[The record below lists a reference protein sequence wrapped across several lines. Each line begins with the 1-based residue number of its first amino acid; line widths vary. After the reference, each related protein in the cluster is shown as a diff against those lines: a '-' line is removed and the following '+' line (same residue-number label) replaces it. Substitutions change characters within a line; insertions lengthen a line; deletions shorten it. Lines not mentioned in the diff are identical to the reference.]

1 MRGRELMRSEAPV
14 QGRTAARRDQE
25 RWTPSVRSR
34 RSTERRSSP
43 DWPRPSPNATS
54 GRSSARCARAFI
66 ATAGANATATGNIT
80 TPDGFSSVAIAASR
94 FNRLVT
100 DPLVAGAVEELR
112 RHGVAE
118 DDVDLAWVPGAF
130 ELPLAAERLAAS
142 GRYAAVV
149 AVGAVVRGAT
159 PHFDHVAGQAAAGLA
174 AVGRATGVPVAF
186 GVLTCDTMEQAL
198 DRAGG
203 KAGNKGAEAAVCAL
217 EMAGLLE
224 AIDKEAG

>member
-1 MRGRELMRSEAPV
+1 MRRVYEGSIDGTGRR
-14 QGRTAARRDQE
+14 
-25 RWTPSVRSR
+25 
-34 RSTERRSSP
+34 
-43 DWPRPSPNATS
+43 
-54 GRSSARCARAFI
+54 
-66 ATAGANATATGNIT
+66 
-80 TPDGFSSVAIAASR
+80 VAIAASR

-100 DPLVAGAVEELR
+100 DPLVAGAVEALR
-112 RHGVAE
+112 RHGVAD

-130 ELPLAAERLAAS
+130 ELPLVAERLAAS

-149 AVGAVVRGAT
+149 AIGAVVRGAT

-174 AVGRATGVPVAF
+174 AVTRSTGVPVAF

-203 KAGNKGAEAAVCAL
+203 KAGNKGGEAAITVL

-224 AIDKEAG
+224 SVDKG

>member
-1 MRGRELMRSEAPV
+1 MRRVYEGSIDGRGRR
-14 QGRTAARRDQE
+14 
-25 RWTPSVRSR
+25 
-34 RSTERRSSP
+34 
-43 DWPRPSPNATS
+43 
-54 GRSSARCARAFI
+54 
-66 ATAGANATATGNIT
+66 
-80 TPDGFSSVAIAASR
+80 VAIAASR

-100 DPLVAGAVEELR
+100 DPLVTGAVAELR

-118 DDVDLAWVPGAF
+118 ADIDLAWVPGAF
-130 ELPLAAERLAAS
+130 ELPLAAERLAAT

-149 AVGAVVRGAT
+149 AIGAVVRGST

-174 AVGRATGVPVAF
+174 AVTRSTGVPVAF

-203 KAGNKGAEAAVCAL
+203 KAGNKGAEAALTAL

-224 AIDKEAG
+224 AIDKD

>member
-1 MRGRELMRSEAPV
+1 MNRVYEGSIDGRGRR
-14 QGRTAARRDQE
+14 
-25 RWTPSVRSR
+25 
-34 RSTERRSSP
+34 
-43 DWPRPSPNATS
+43 
-54 GRSSARCARAFI
+54 
-66 ATAGANATATGNIT
+66 
-80 TPDGFSSVAIAASR
+80 VAIAASR

-100 DPLVAGAVEELR
+100 DPLVTGAVEELR

-118 DDVDLAWVPGAF
+118 ADIDLAWVPGAF

-149 AVGAVVRGAT
+149 ALGAVVRGAT

-174 AVGRATGVPVAF
+174 TVSRATGVPVAF

-203 KAGNKGAEAAVCAL
+203 KAGNKGAEAALSAL

-224 AIDKEAG
+224 AIDKQD